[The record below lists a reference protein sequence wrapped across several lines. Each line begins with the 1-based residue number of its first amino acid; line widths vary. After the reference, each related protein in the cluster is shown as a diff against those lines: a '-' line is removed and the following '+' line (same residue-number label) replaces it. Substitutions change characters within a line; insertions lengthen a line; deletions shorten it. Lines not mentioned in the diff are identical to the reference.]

1 MALGLN
7 RMGDNREYEYTADRS
22 AHREEFSKIVDWI
35 PEGSR
40 VLDLGCGEGSLLKLL
55 VERKKAKVEGI
66 EISPSGVEVC
76 RSKGLNVRQGR
87 IDEGLPWADGVFDI
101 AVCNVTLQMVMYP
114 EKLLSEMG
122 RVATRQIVSFPNFA
136 NLRNRVELFLYGR
149 MPKAMLFGH
158 TWWNTGH
165 IHQLSIQDFKE
176 LVKGIGLEIKKSAY
190 FGRLAIPGFVRL
202 APNLLSTIVLNELV
216 KPKTANKN
224 KGDK

>member
-22 AHREEFSKIVDWI
+22 AHREEFAKIVDWI

-87 IDEGLPWADGVFDI
+87 IDEGLPWADGAFDI

-149 MPKAMLFGH
+149 MPRAMLFGH

-165 IHQLSIQDFKE
+165 IHQLSISDFKE
-176 LVKGIGLEIKKSAY
+176 LVKKTELEIKRRAY
-190 FGRLAIPGFVRL
+190 FGRLAIFGLASF
-202 APNLLSTIVLNELV
+202 APNLLSTIAMFELL
-216 KPKTANKN
+216 KISHSKK
-224 KGDK
+224 DQ

>member
-1 MALGLN
+1 MEKL
-7 RMGDNREYEYTADRS
+7 
-22 AHREEFSKIVDWI
+22 SKIVDWI
-35 PEGSR
+35 PKGFR
-40 VLDLGCGEGSLLKLL
+40 VPDLGCGEGSWLGLL
-55 VERKKAKVEGI
+55 VQRKKAQVKVI
-66 EISPSGVEVC
+66 QISPSGAEVC
-76 RSKGLNVRQGR
+76 RSKWLKVRQGR
-87 IDEGLPWADGVFDI
+87 IDEGLPWVDDAFDI

-136 NLRNRVELFLYGR
+136 NLRNRLELILFGR

-190 FGRLAIPGFVRL
+190 FGRLAIPGVVSHSL
-202 APNLLSTIVLNELV
+202 NLLSTIAMFELV
-216 KPKTANKN
+216 KNNTESINN
-224 KGDK
+224 SV

>member
-1 MALGLN
+1 
-7 RMGDNREYEYTADRS
+7 MGDNREYEYAADRS

-55 VERKKAKVEGI
+55 VERKKAQVEGI

-76 RSKGLNVRQGR
+76 RSKGLRVRQGR
-87 IDEGLPWADGVFDI
+87 IDEGLPWVDDAFDY

-136 NLRNRVELFLYGR
+136 NLRNRLELFFYGR
-149 MPKAMLFGH
+149 MPRAMLFGH
-158 TWWNTGH
+158 AWWNTGH
-165 IHQLSIQDFKE
+165 IHQLSISDFKE
-176 LVKGIGLEIKKSAY
+176 LAKKTELKIKRRAY
-190 FGRLAIPGFVRL
+190 FGRLAISGVVL
-202 APNLLSTIVLNELV
+202 LLPNMLSTIAIFELSN
-216 KPKTANKN
+216 KTAKAE
-224 KGDK
+224 KE

>member
-1 MALGLN
+1 
-7 RMGDNREYEYTADRS
+7 MGDNRKYEYKANRS

-55 VERKKAKVEGI
+55 VEKKKVTVEGI
-66 EISPSGVEVC
+66 EISLSGVEVC
-76 RSKGLNVRQGR
+76 KSKGLEVRQGR
-87 IDEGLPWADGVFDI
+87 IDEGLPWVDDAFDY

-114 EKLLSEMG
+114 EKLLSEMS

-136 NLRNRVELFLYGR
+136 NIRNRLELFLFGR

-165 IHQLSIQDFKE
+165 IHQLSIADFKE
-176 LVKGIGLEIKKSAY
+176 LVKKTGLEIKKSAY
-190 FGRLAIPGFVRL
+190 FGRLAIPGVVSL
-202 APNLLSTIVLNELV
+202 SPNLLSTIAMFELV
-216 KPKTANKN
+216 NPKKYI
-224 KGDK
+224 KR

>member
-1 MALGLN
+1 MASGLN
-7 RMGDNREYEYTADRS
+7 RMGDNREYEYKADRS

-55 VERKKAKVEGI
+55 VERKKAQVEGI

-76 RSKGLNVRQGR
+76 RSKGLKVRQGR
-87 IDEGLPWADGVFDI
+87 IDEGLPWVDDAFDY

-136 NLRNRVELFLYGR
+136 NLCNRVELFLYGR
-149 MPKAMLFGH
+149 MPRAMLFGH
-158 TWWNTGH
+158 AWWNTGH
-165 IHQLSIQDFKE
+165 IHQLSISDFKE
-176 LVKGIGLEIKKSAY
+176 LVKKTELEIKRSTY
-190 FGRLAIPGFVRL
+190 FGRLAISGVVL
-202 APNLLSTIVLNELV
+202 LLPNMLSTIAIFELSN
-216 KPKTANKN
+216 KTARAE
-224 KGDK
+224 KG

>member
-55 VERKKAKVEGI
+55 VERKKAQVEGI

-76 RSKGLNVRQGR
+76 RSKGLKVRQGR
-87 IDEGLPWADGVFDI
+87 IDEGLPWADGAFDI

-136 NLRNRVELFLYGR
+136 NLRNRLELFFFGR
-149 MPKAMLFGH
+149 MPRAMLFGH

-165 IHQLSIQDFKE
+165 IHQLSLRDFKE
-176 LVKGIGLEIKKSAY
+176 LIKKTGLKTKRSAY

-202 APNLLSTIVLNELV
+202 APNLLSTIAMHELSNSTTQTV
-216 KPKTANKN
+216 
-224 KGDK
+224 

>member
-1 MALGLN
+1 M
-7 RMGDNREYEYTADRS
+7 E
-22 AHREEFSKIVDWI
+22 K
-35 PEGSR
+35 
-40 VLDLGCGEGSLLKLL
+40 
-55 VERKKAKVEGI
+55 KKAQVEGI

-76 RSKGLNVRQGR
+76 RSKGLKVRQGR
-87 IDEGLPWADGVFDI
+87 IDEGLPWADDAFDI

-136 NLRNRVELFLYGR
+136 NIRNRLELFLYGR

-176 LVKGIGLEIKKSAY
+176 LVKGIELEIKKSAY
-190 FGRLAIPGFVRL
+190 FGRLAMHGLASL
-202 APNLLSTIVLNELV
+202 APNLLSTIAMFELL
-216 KPKTANKN
+216 KISRSKKY
-224 KGDK
+224 K

>member
-22 AHREEFSKIVDWI
+22 AHREEFEKIVDWI

-55 VERKKAKVEGI
+55 VERKKAQVEGI

-76 RSKGLNVRQGR
+76 KSKGLKVRQGR
-87 IDEGLPWADGVFDI
+87 IDEGLPWADGAFDI

-136 NLRNRVELFLYGR
+136 NLRNRVELLLYGR
-149 MPKAMLFGH
+149 MPRAMLFGH

-190 FGRLAIPGFVRL
+190 FGRLAIPGVVSL
-202 APNLLSTIVLNELV
+202 SPNLLSTIAIFELV
-216 KPKTANKN
+216 NPQKYK
-224 KGDK
+224 

>member
-1 MALGLN
+1 MASGLN
-7 RMGDNREYEYTADRS
+7 RMGDNRKYEYKANRS

-55 VERKKAKVEGI
+55 VEKKKVTVEGI
-66 EISPSGVEVC
+66 EISLSGVEVC
-76 RSKGLNVRQGR
+76 KSKGLEVRQGR
-87 IDEGLPWADGVFDI
+87 IDEGLPWVDDAFDY

-114 EKLLSEMG
+114 EKLLSEMS

-136 NLRNRVELFLYGR
+136 NIRNRLELFLFGR

-165 IHQLSIQDFKE
+165 IHQLSIADFKE
-176 LVKGIGLEIKKSAY
+176 LVKKTGLEIKKSAY
-190 FGRLAIPGFVRL
+190 FGRLAIPGVVSL
-202 APNLLSTIVLNELV
+202 SPNLLSTIAMFELV
-216 KPKTANKN
+216 NPKKYN
-224 KGDK
+224 

>member
-1 MALGLN
+1 
-7 RMGDNREYEYTADRS
+7 MGDNREYEYTADRS

-55 VERKKAKVEGI
+55 VERKKAQVEGI

-76 RSKGLNVRQGR
+76 RSKGLKVRQGR
-87 IDEGLPWADGVFDI
+87 IDEGLPWADGAFDI

-136 NLRNRVELFLYGR
+136 NLRNRLELFFFGR
-149 MPKAMLFGH
+149 MPRAMLFGH

-165 IHQLSIQDFKE
+165 IHQLSLRDFKE
-176 LVKGIGLEIKKSAY
+176 LIKKTGLKTKRSAY

-202 APNLLSTIVLNELV
+202 APNLLSTIAMHELSNSTTQTV
-216 KPKTANKN
+216 
-224 KGDK
+224 

>member
-1 MALGLN
+1 
-7 RMGDNREYEYTADRS
+7 MGDNRKYDYKANRS

-55 VERKKAKVEGI
+55 VERKKVKVEGI
-66 EISPSGVEVC
+66 EISLSGVEVC
-76 RSKGLNVRQGR
+76 KSKGLEVRQGR
-87 IDEGLPWADGVFDI
+87 IDEGLPWVDDAFDY

-114 EKLLSEMG
+114 EKLLSEMN

-136 NLRNRVELFLYGR
+136 NIRNRLELFLFGR

-165 IHQLSIQDFKE
+165 IHQLSIADFRE
-176 LVKGIGLEIKKSAY
+176 LVKKTGLEIKKSAY
-190 FGRLAIPGFVRL
+190 FGRLAIPGVVSL
-202 APNLLSTIVLNELV
+202 SPNLLSTIAMFELLKISQSKSS
-216 KPKTANKN
+216 KP
-224 KGDK
+224 